1 MKPSWLFLP
10 IAPLYGL
17 ATVLRN
23 WFFDKGIFRSI
34 DVGVPVISV
43 GNISTGG
50 TGKTPIVK
58 NVASILIESGKKVA
72 IISRGYGRS
81 STGTVIVSDG
91 KNIMVDADSGG
102 DEPLLLAEQL
112 RNVIVIVDEDRVR
125 GAKKA
130 IEEFGATVIV
140 LDDGFQHRRIKRSK
154 NIVLIDFQHSPFDT
168 FLLPAG
174 YRRELI
180 SSFNRADGVV
190 VTKANDMNEA
200 LPMLK
205 YSEFDSIPNKFS
217 SSFQPS
223 GIRHLFGRKLDS
235 LSGVKQSLEM
245 LKGQT
250 AIALCGIARPES
262 FQQSLE
268 QCSVRVKKYFNFSDH
283 HAFTQDDIE
292 KVVNSFTTNNA
303 DFIIT
308 TEKDAVR
315 LKEFETILKQLPIV
329 MLTMEVVMHQPEE
342 WKKYILNGLRS

>member
-1 MKPSWLFLP
+1 MKPSWFLLP
-10 IAPLYGL
+10 LVPLYGF
-17 ATVLRN
+17 AMVIRN
-23 WFFDKGIFRSI
+23 WFFDVGIFRSV

-43 GNISTGG
+43 GNITTGG

-58 NVASILIESGKKVA
+58 NVASILYESGKNVA
-72 IISRGYGRS
+72 IISRGYGRR

-91 KNIMVDADSGG
+91 KNIMADADSGG

-140 LDDGFQHRRIKRSK
+140 LDDGFQHRRIKRTK
-154 NIVLIDFQHSPFDT
+154 NIVLIDFQHSPFET

-180 SSFNRADGVV
+180 SSFNRANAVV
-190 VTKANDMNEA
+190 VTKAKGVNEA
-200 LPMLK
+200 LAELQHTTL
-205 YSEFDSIPNKFS
+205 DLIVNKFS
-217 SSFQPS
+217 SSFQPT
-223 GIRHLFGRKLDS
+223 GIRHLFG
-235 LSGVKQSLEM
+235 GVKQSLEM
-245 LKGQT
+245 LQGHS
-250 AIALCGIARPES
+250 AIVLCGIARPES

-268 QCSVRVKKYFNFSDH
+268 QCGVRVKKYFNFPDH
-283 HAFTQDDIE
+283 HKFNRNDVE
-292 KVVNSFTTNNA
+292 KVVDSFNTSNA

-315 LKEFETILKQLPIV
+315 LKDFEEDIETNSDCNV
-329 MLTMEVVMHQPEE
+329 N
-342 WKKYILNGLRS
+342 NGGCNASE